1 MHAAKKHVEKGNI
14 VGSEELENDIAAG

>member
-14 VGSEELENDIAAG
+14 VGSEYLENDIAAG